1 MSFLEVNGHS
11 RLNSREWATV
21 VSGHDSNFLIR
32 DDKMH
37 PVEEAKLD
45 NSVAEEDNSMKYID
59 FSAIIRCRSGHQKSN
74 QNTYSC
80 PKKVTVISRMT
91 IKATKE

>member
-1 MSFLEVNGHS
+1 
-11 RLNSREWATV
+11 
-21 VSGHDSNFLIR
+21 
-32 DDKMH
+32 MH
-37 PVEEAKLD
+37 PNEEAKLD

-59 FSAIIRCRSGHQKSN
+59 FSAIIQQNGDNGDGRRSGHQKSN

-91 IKATKE
+91 IKATKK